1 MNKTKSFLF
10 IVFAYFLLFEVVVNA
25 QTVKS
30 TTSEEEVDENF
41 YIKDINLTMIKCPA
55 GSFIMGSSDE
65 DSLENINHINATGFH
80 IRTWGF
86 YYNEQPHWVTFSKP
100 FYIGKY
106 EVTQSQYE
114 AIMGNNPSF
123 NKDVGKPV
131 ESVSWGNAKLFCE
144 KLNEKYATI
153 LPSGYKFDLPTEAQ
167 WEFACRAGTD
177 THLNNGQNI
186 TNLVTS
192 DGFCS
197 RLDKVGWF
205 IANSSETIHIVG
217 QKKPNSWDIYDMHGN
232 VAEWCRDWY
241 SEYPVSELVDPCVDA
256 VGRIAW
262 RVQRGGHFCSKAWE
276 CSSSARGFGS
286 LTTANPFIGF
296 RVVLEKV
303 N

>member
-1 MNKTKSFLF
+1 MNKTKVLLSLLTVCFFLF
-10 IVFAYFLLFEVVVNA
+10 VVVVNA
-25 QTVKS
+25 QTAKS
-30 TTSEEEVDENF
+30 VTSKEEDF
-41 YIKDINLTMIKCPA
+41 DDFKIKDIGLTMIKCPA

-65 DSLENINHINATGFH
+65 DSLENINRINATEFH

-86 YYNEQPHWVTFSKP
+86 YYHEQPHWVTISKP

-106 EVTQSQYE
+106 EVTQGQYE
-114 AIMGNNPSF
+114 AIMGINPSTD
-123 NKDVGKPV
+123 KDARKPV
-131 ESVSWGNAKLFCE
+131 ESVSWGDARLFCE

-153 LPSGYKFDLPTEAQ
+153 LPAGYKFDLPTEAQ

-186 TNLVTS
+186 TNLLTS
-192 DGFCS
+192 NGFCS

-205 IANSSETIHIVG
+205 VANSSDTIHIVG

-241 SEYPVSELVDPCVDA
+241 SEYPVSELVDPYVDA
-256 VGRIAW
+256 VGRIPW
-262 RVQRGGHFCSKAWE
+262 RVQRGGGFFSNAWE

-286 LTTANPFIGF
+286 LTTANPFVGF
-296 RVVLEKV
+296 RVVLEKE
-303 N
+303 